1 MKLVIVDIGLTRLG
15 MEFINF
21 LRETIMIRTTAGQIS
36 ASSYGVI
43 DTKEIALFFGAS
55 QTASIIDLID
65 YPIDLDTHKLAE
77 FALSLPDNQA
87 ATITGLLDAIIGIV
101 AIESQPIVGM
111 TEVYC
116 DD

>member
-1 MKLVIVDIGLTRLG
+1 

-21 LRETIMIRTTAGQIS
+21 LREAIVIRTTAGQIS

-65 YPIDLDTHKLAE
+65 YPIDLDTHKLAR
-77 FALSLPDNQA
+77 FALSDSNQA
-87 ATITGLLDAIIGIV
+87 ATITGLLDAIIEIV

-116 DD
+116 ENN

>member
-21 LRETIMIRTTAGQIS
+21 LRETIVIRATAGQIS

-43 DTKEIALFFGAS
+43 DIKKIALFFGAS
-55 QTASIIDLID
+55 QAASTIDLID
-65 YPIDLDTHKLAE
+65 YPIDLDTHKLAR
-77 FALSLPDNQA
+77 FALSNSNQA
-87 ATITGLLDAIIGIV
+87 ATITGLLDAVIEIV
-101 AIESQPIVGM
+101 VIESQPIVGM

-116 DD
+116 DG

>member
-1 MKLVIVDIGLTRLG
+1 
-15 MEFINF
+15 
-21 LRETIMIRTTAGQIS
+21 MIRATAGQIS

-43 DTKEIALFFGAS
+43 DIRKIALFFGAS

-65 YPIDLDTHKLAE
+65 YPIDLLDTHKLAK
-77 FALSLPDNQA
+77 FALCDRNQA
-87 ATITGLLDAIIGIV
+87 ATITGLLDAVIEIV

-116 DD
+116 ENN

>member
-1 MKLVIVDIGLTRLG
+1 
-15 MEFINF
+15 
-21 LRETIMIRTTAGQIS
+21 MIRTTAGQIS

-55 QTASIIDLID
+55 QTALIIDLID
-65 YPIDLDTHKLAE
+65 YPIDLDTHKLAR
-77 FALSLPDNQA
+77 FALCTRNQL
-87 ATITGLLDAIIGIV
+87 ATITGLLDAIIEIV

>member
-1 MKLVIVDIGLTRLG
+1 
-15 MEFINF
+15 
-21 LRETIMIRTTAGQIS
+21 MIRTTAGQIS

-65 YPIDLDTHKLAE
+65 YPIDLDTHKLAR
-77 FALSLPDNQA
+77 FALFDNQA
-87 ATITGLLDAIIGIV
+87 ATITGLLDAIIEIV

-116 DD
+116 ENN